1 MADRTES
8 REHPRI
14 EDRWPITIIT
24 NQGTIKGETRNISV
38 DGISFIC
45 EKPIRLN
52 KIYHMSIS
60 PPNHQIIEL
69 TGKVIWSDF
78 FYGVDDEDTVV
89 TLGVY
94 FIKISNEDRHFI
106 DDVVSAHL
114 E

>member
-14 EDRWPITIIT
+14 EARWPITIIT
-24 NQGTIKGETRNISV
+24 DQSTIEGETRNISV
-38 DGISFIC
+38 DGISFFC

-52 KIYHMSIS
+52 KIYRMSIS

-69 TGKVIWSDF
+69 TGKVIWSDL
-78 FYGVDDEDTVV
+78 YGVDDEDTAVA
-89 TLGVY
+89 LGVC
-94 FIKISNEDRHFI
+94 FIKISNDDRHFI
-106 DDVVSAHL
+106 DEVVSAHL